1 MSNGEFVAS
10 QPMRK
15 DTQHP
20 ASMEPERLLAQC
32 DVRRQRRRGPGG
44 QHRNK
49 VETAVVIR
57 HRPTGIEAEASE
69 RRSQAENRRS
79 AIRRLRVRL
88 ALKVRTSVD
97 GGDVPS
103 PLWQSR
109 CRGGRLAVR
118 RDHEDFPTLLAEAL
132 NVVMDRNADLTVAA
146 ETMGCTRSQLTKL
159 FKVVPEALQLV
170 NRRRRSLGLL
180 PLQ

>member
-1 MSNGEFVAS
+1 MSNRESGAR
-10 QPMRK
+10 QPMRE

-20 ASMEPERLLAQC
+20 ALLEPDRLLAQC
-32 DVRRQRRRGPGG
+32 DVRRERRSGPGG

-57 HRPTGIEAEASE
+57 HRPTGIEAGASE
-69 RRSQAENRRS
+69 RRSQAENRRN
-79 AIRRLRVRL
+79 AIRRLRERL
-88 ALKVRTSVD
+88 ALRVRTSVD
-97 GGDVPS
+97 WAGVPS

-118 RDHEDFPTLLAEAL
+118 RDHDDFPTLLAEAL

-146 ETMGCTRSQLTKL
+146 EYMGCTRSQLTKL
-159 FKVVPEALQLV
+159 LKVAPEALQLV
-170 NRRRRSLGLL
+170 NRRRQSLGLS